1 MYLFIYSLYAGLWI
15 LILGG
20 FVHMFV
26 GGEVAETGMAV
37 FGALLFSG
45 MKYIPNL

>member
-1 MYLFIYSLYAGLWI
+1 MFSFNIFTRLFAGLWI

-20 FVHMFV
+20 FMQIFV
-26 GGEVAETGMAV
+26 GGEVTDTLMAV

-45 MKYIPNL
+45 K